1 MDDLKLTPQEQ
12 KIVDYHR
19 NTIKGGGVGEDQ
31 HGNPVTVYTN
41 TIPTGKGKEHA
52 NVPGYVGGKILDRDE
67 LQQLFKDEIAEGK
80 WPTYKSGREAD
91 RRAKEIHQIY
101 PGFELAWDGGINEF
115 NLNELVDGGI
125 NVLNVGKNITL
136 SENPEDSYN
145 KLMLKLS

>member
-91 RRAKEIHQIY
+91 RRAKEIHQIMDDEEQEARSKKRNKVETFKK
-101 PGFELAWDGGINEF
+101 GGKVSSASSRADGIAQR
-115 NLNELVDGGI
+115 
-125 NVLNVGKNITL
+125 GKTRGR
-136 SENPEDSYN
+136 
-145 KLMLKLS
+145 MV

>member
-1 MDDLKLTPQEQ
+1 MADLKLTPQEQ

-91 RRAKEIHQIY
+91 RRAKEIHQIMDDEEQEARSKKRNKVETFKK
-101 PGFELAWDGGINEF
+101 GGKVSSASSRADGIAQR
-115 NLNELVDGGI
+115 
-125 NVLNVGKNITL
+125 GKTRGR
-136 SENPEDSYN
+136 
-145 KLMLKLS
+145 MV